1 MPRGAYLH
9 LSSGVT
15 EEFQCAPGPAGWRY
29 VAPGIDLTVDSR
41 WRPAR
46 LELRTR
52 TWSLRGGA
60 AGRDLLWVRGTPAH
74 GAREHSAEA
83 LAFLGDSPAFLVAVA
98 RALNLAPGDSAT
110 VPLVRITGD
119 SLATRTTTHRW
130 TLASVDHHPTD
141 LGPLPVET
149 WRTTDLETAETTE
162 FHLAGD
168 VLLAAPGLELT
179 RLDSPPTL

>member
-29 VAPGIDLTVDSR
+29 VAPGVDLTVDSR

-46 LELRTR
+46 LELRTPSW
-52 TWSLRGGA
+52 TLRGGT
-60 AGRDLLWVRGTPAH
+60 AGRDLLWVRGD
-74 GAREHSAEA
+74 REHSAEA

-98 RALNLAPGDSAT
+98 RALGLAPGGSAT

-119 SLATRTTTHRW
+119 SLATRTTAHRW
-130 TLASVDHHPTD
+130 TLASAESHPTD

-149 WRTTDLETAETTE
+149 WQVTDLETAETTE

-168 VLLAAPGLELT
+168 VVLSAPDLELT

>member
-9 LSSGVT
+9 LSSGVV

-29 VAPGIDLTVDSR
+29 VAPGVDLTVDSR

-46 LELRTR
+46 LELKTSSW
-52 TWSLRGGA
+52 TLRGGS
-60 AGRDLLWVRGTPAH
+60 AGRDLLWVRGD
-74 GAREHSAEA
+74 REHSAEA
-83 LAFLGDSPAFLVAVA
+83 LAFLGASPAFLIAIA
-98 RALNLAPGDSAT
+98 RSLRLAPGAFAT
-110 VPLVRITGD
+110 LPLVEITGE

-130 TLASVDHHPTD
+130 TLVSVESHPTD

-149 WRTTDLETAETTE
+149 WQTTDLETAETTG

-168 VLLAAPGLELT
+168 VVLAAPDLELT